1 MWGIYKV
8 LNLTSIGSG
17 GMSLGMLRQY
27 AGVYSRRW
35 SEAVEVIWQM
45 PSEHG
50 PGTSEATARYR
61 DRANG
66 PECAIGNAGE
76 VNLNNEFCWS
86 FDRIWCPIFTGVLRR
101 LLLLRGHICNGS
113 PYCLMMNG
121 ICTFVICHLGRAP
134 ELSHCN
140 SFPHGIRGWRRELE
154 N

>member
-27 AGVYSRRW
+27 AGAYSRRW

-76 VNLNNEFCWS
+76 VNLNNEFAGALIE
-86 FDRIWCPIFTGVLRR
+86 FGAPF
-101 LLLLRGHICNGS
+101 LRGFCGG
-113 PYCLMMNG
+113 CCCG
-121 ICTFVICHLGRAP
+121 EGTFVTAP
-134 ELSHCN
+134 
-140 SFPHGIRGWRRELE
+140 PTA
-154 N
+154 